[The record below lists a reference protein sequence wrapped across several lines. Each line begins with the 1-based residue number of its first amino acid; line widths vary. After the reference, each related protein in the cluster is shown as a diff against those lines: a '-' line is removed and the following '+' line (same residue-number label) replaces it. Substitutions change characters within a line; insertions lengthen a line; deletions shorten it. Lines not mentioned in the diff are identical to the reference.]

1 VPEKKATV
9 PVAAEGA
16 TVAVSVTLAPTVGVV
31 VDAVSVV
38 VVAVNAA
45 PQVTPL
51 TANDAGTALV
61 VPFHVP
67 LNPTPDTLPP
77 AATLPL

>member
-1 VPEKKATV
+1 M
-9 PVAAEGA
+9 AAAGA
-16 TVAVSVTLAPTVGVV
+16 TVAVSVTLAPTAGVV
-31 VDAVSVV
+31 VEAASVV

-51 TANDAGTALV
+51 TANDEGGVLM

-67 LNPTPDTLPP
+67 LNPTPETAPP